1 MTLPVTAEPI
11 LGPQL
16 KSRPGSGIH
25 PVRAHQY
32 PASAGEVGMAS
43 RIEDYA
49 IIGDCET
56 AALVARN
63 GSIDWLCWPRFDSPA
78 CFAALLGSRD
88 NGHWRIAPADCDVRI
103 QRRYRDGTLILET
116 DFETTDGAATLIDFM
131 PPRNGASDLVRL
143 VVGKRGRIRFE
154 TELVLRFDYG
164 ASVPWV
170 SRLECGGLSAVA
182 GADRVVLH
190 TPVLL
195 HGEDLRTVGSFS
207 VSAGE
212 TVPFVLTHAPSHL
225 PAPRPVE
232 PVVALAETERLW
244 GTWSDACPDVGP
256 WTDAVKRSLITL
268 KALTYEPTGGIV
280 AAATTSLPELIGGPR
295 NWDYRFCWLRDATF
309 TLQAFMDLGYYDE
322 ASAWRDWLLRT
333 VAGSPAQMQI
343 MYGIGGERRL
353 PEWDVPWL
361 AGYEGSAPV
370 RAGNGAASQQQLDVY
385 GELADAM
392 FTARSGGLPAHPRHD
407 AIQAAV
413 LEYLET
419 IWQSPDEG
427 IWEVRGGRQ
436 HFTHSKVMA
445 WVAFDRAARTAR
457 ALGDLAGEVQWRR
470 TADAVH
476 SEICARAFD
485 PRIGSFVQ
493 AYGSRQL
500 DASLLQMP
508 LVGFL
513 PAHDARVRGTIV
525 AIERRLLDEGGF
537 VMRYDTGSG
546 VDGLPGGEGAFLAC
560 SFWLA
565 DNYVLQGRHAE
576 ARALFERLIALAND
590 VGLMAEEYDPKGDR
604 MLGNFPQAFSHV
616 GLINTAIYL
625 TRGSRPIR

>member
-1 MTLPVTAEPI
+1 MP
-11 LGPQL
+11 
-16 KSRPGSGIH
+16 
-25 PVRAHQY
+25 
-32 PASAGEVGMAS
+32 S

-49 IIGDCET
+49 MIGDCET

-78 CFAALLGSRD
+78 CFAALLGSKE
-88 NGHWRIAPADCDVRI
+88 NGYWRIAPVERGARI
-103 QRRYRDGTLILET
+103 RRRYRDGTLILET
-116 DFETTDGAATLIDFM
+116 DFETPEGAATLIDFM
-131 PPRNGASDLVRL
+131 PPRNGASDLVRM
-143 VVGKRGRIRFE
+143 VVGRRGRLRFE

-164 ASVPWV
+164 SSVPWV
-170 SRLECGGLSAVA
+170 SRLDCGGLSAIA

-190 TPVLL
+190 TPVPL
-195 HGEDLRTVGSFS
+195 HGEDMRTVGGFS
-207 VSAGE
+207 VGAGE
-212 TVPFVLTHAPSHL
+212 TVPFVLAHNPSHL
-225 PAPRPVE
+225 PVPHPAD
-232 PVVALAETERLW
+232 PVVALAQTELLW
-244 GTWSDACPDVGP
+244 RNWSEACPEVGP

-280 AAATTSLPELIGGPR
+280 AAATTSLPERIGGSR
-295 NWDYRFCWLRDATF
+295 NWDYRYCWLRDATF
-309 TLQAFMDLGYYDE
+309 ALQAFMDLGYYDE

-353 PEWDVPWL
+353 PEWEVPWL
-361 AGYEGSAPV
+361 VGYEGSAPV
-370 RAGNGAASQQQLDVY
+370 RVGNGAASQLQLDVY
-385 GELADAM
+385 GELVDAM
-392 FTARSGGLPAHPRHD
+392 FTARSGGLPVHARHD
-407 AIQAAV
+407 AIQVAM

-419 IWQSPDEG
+419 VWQSPDEG

-457 ALGDLAGEVQWRR
+457 ALGDRDGEARWRR
-470 TADAVH
+470 TADLVH
-476 SEICARAFD
+476 AEICARAFD
-485 PRIGSFVQ
+485 PEIGSFVQ
-493 AYGSRQL
+493 AYGSSQL
-500 DASLLQMP
+500 DAGLLQMP

-513 PAHDARVRGTIV
+513 PANDARVRGTIA
-525 AIERRLLDEGGF
+525 AIERRLLDESGL

-576 ARALFERLIALAND
+576 ARALFERLLGLAND
-590 VGLMAEEYDPKGDR
+590 VGLLAEEYDAKTGR

-616 GLINTAIYL
+616 GLINTAIYM
-625 TRGSRPIR
+625 TRGSRRPSIA